1 MSRYSY
7 NVSCSQHAFLE
18 YYVAI
23 QRRLASMDNCI
34 SFLGL
39 LVELKPLQTG
49 HLHLGIK
56 KFVEKNGG

>member
-23 QRRLASMDNCI
+23 ERRLASMDNCI

-49 HLHLGIK
+49 HLHLGIM
-56 KFVEKNGG
+56 